1 MKLVAWTLAIA
12 LTLGCAAAA
21 AVVWAGLYD
30 VAATK
35 PHWQPVHD
43 LLETTMHRSVKRHAQ
58 GLVPPADLQS
68 PARLA
73 RGAACYR
80 QHCLACHGGPGMAV
94 EPLARSMQPLPG
106 PLVDVGRRFTAGEL
120 YWIVRHG
127 IKMSGMPAWQ
137 HRMTDADQWAV
148 AAFVH
153 TLHGRAPADFQATIA
168 AAPASACHPPGAAIA
183 NPAPDPARGRTLFSQ
198 YACTSCHQVPGVTG
212 PRAHV
217 GPPLQGFADRGLIAG
232 QLPNTQE
239 NLVRWIREPQ
249 AVDAGTA
256 MPDMQVDERDAQD
269 MAAYLRTLR

>member
-12 LTLGCAAAA
+12 LTLAAAAA

-35 PHWQPVHD
+35 LHWQPVHD

-58 GLVPPADLQS
+58 HLAAPADLLA

-80 QHCLACHGGPGMAV
+80 QHCLACHGGPGIAV

-106 PLVDVGRRFTAGEL
+106 PLVDVGRRFTAPEL

-137 HRMTDADQWAV
+137 HRMSDADQWAV

-153 TLHGRAPADFQATIA
+153 TLHRQAPAEFQSTIS
-168 AAPASACHPPGAAIA
+168 AAPAAACEPPAGAS
-183 NPAPDPARGRTLFSQ
+183 PPPDPARGRTLFSH
-198 YACTSCHQVPGVTG
+198 YACTSCHQIPGVTG
-212 PRAHV
+212 PRTHV
-217 GPPLQGFADRGLIAG
+217 GPPLQGFAERGLIAG
-232 QLPNTQE
+232 QLPNTQQ

-249 AVDAGTA
+249 AVDAATA
-256 MPDMQVDERDAQD
+256 MPDMQVGERDAQD